1 MRTIPQNLFLPKH
14 HERKNYVYVKIP
26 RKCGNISFFPQKIY
40 VWYLV
45 FLINPDMDRDYNGRY
60 RLKINPDKLL
70 NRKNMLLAIPWY
82 TAKPHFRPRRYS
94 AASGPD
100 FRPRHF
106 RPRRLDAPPL
116 SHIRHRH
123 HRKPQMNLIML
134 HKPPF
139 PTASHKAKKVSLSF
153 WQPNKQHVLLHF
165 ENFPYLYKWSIWPVV
180 ITAAATTSSPLS
192 NHNSPSELYTLR

>member
-1 MRTIPQNLFLPKH
+1 MYVKSLENVAIFSFSP
-14 HERKNYVYVKIP
+14 RKNICMVP
-26 RKCGNISFFPQKIY
+26 S
-40 VWYLV
+40 
-45 FLINPDMDRDYNGRY
+45 FLINPDMDRHYNGRY

-70 NRKNMLLAIPWY
+70 NRKNMLLAIPH
-82 TAKPHFRPRRYS
+82 THPSPT
-94 AASGPD
+94 SGTDGTQPL
-100 FRPRHF
+100 PAQTCHF

>member
-1 MRTIPQNLFLPKH
+1 M
-14 HERKNYVYVKIP
+14 YVKSLENVAIFSFSP
-26 RKCGNISFFPQKIY
+26 RKTICMVPS
-40 VWYLV
+40 

-70 NRKNMLLAIPWY
+70 NRKKHAIGDPPH
-82 TAKPHFRPRRYS
+82 TAKPHFRHRRYS

>member
-1 MRTIPQNLFLPKH
+1 MNENHSPKYFPSKTSWKK
-14 HERKNYVYVKIP
+14 ELYVCKISRK
-26 RKCGNISFFPQKIY
+26 RGNIFLFSQKIY
-40 VWYLV
+40 VWYLL

-70 NRKNMLLAIPWY
+70 NRKNMLLAIPH
-82 TAKPHFRPRRYS
+82 THPSPT
-94 AASGPD
+94 SGPD
-100 FRPRHF
+100 GAQPLPAQTCHF

-139 PTASHKAKKVSLSF
+139 TNASHKAKKVSLSF

-180 ITAAATTSSPLS
+180 ITAAATTSSPPS
-192 NHNSPSELYTLR
+192 NHNSPSEL

>member
-1 MRTIPQNLFLPKH
+1 MYGT
-14 HERKNYVYVKIP
+14 
-26 RKCGNISFFPQKIY
+26 
-40 VWYLV
+40 YL
-45 FLINPDMDRDYNGRY
+45 FLINPDIDRDYNGRY

-82 TAKPHFRPRRYS
+82 TAKPNFRPRRYS
-94 AASGPD
+94 DASGPD
-100 FRPRHF
+100 MPLPAQTSRRP
-106 RPRRLDAPPL
+106 PPL

-139 PTASHKAKKVSLSF
+139 TNASHKAKKVSLSF